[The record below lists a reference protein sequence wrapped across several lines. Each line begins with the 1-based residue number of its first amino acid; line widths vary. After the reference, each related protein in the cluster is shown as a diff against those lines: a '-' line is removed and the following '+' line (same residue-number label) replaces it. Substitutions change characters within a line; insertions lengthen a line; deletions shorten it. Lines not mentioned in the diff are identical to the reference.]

1 MAFGEK
7 ILELRKLKGV
17 SQEELADD
25 LGVSQSTISNYERG
39 VNAPDLSTLEK
50 CAQYFNIPIADL
62 IDKEA
67 KIVYNYQNTGGENA
81 FKIVK
86 NTSNEELLDQC
97 KEPINALKDEIKI
110 LKEYIVFLKDALD
123 RKQ

>member
-97 KEPINALKDEIKI
+97 KETINALKDEIKI

>member
-1 MAFGEK
+1 M
-7 ILELRKLKGV
+7 ELRKLKGV

-97 KEPINALKDEIKI
+97 KETINALKDEIKI

>member
-25 LGVSQSTISNYERG
+25 LGISQSTISNYERG

-67 KIVYNYQNTGGENA
+67 KIVYNYQNTGGENV
-81 FKIVK
+81 FQIVK
-86 NTSNEELLDQC
+86 NTDKELLEQC
-97 KEPINALKDEIKI
+97 KETINALKDEIKI